1 MVAHASQYVVS
12 GEDSSSTLNDQQ
24 PFLSMAPAA
33 ESSPSTR
40 ETSPCHPLP
49 LSPLSATEI
58 REAARLSR
66 EYLSDNAR
74 FSVITLDEVCQNRA
88 AIVIALLPPD
98 ATAHKLHVNLVTSE
112 IRQLPVPEGAQ
123 PVLTPDDCHL
133 AEKIVKADSRVR
145 ELISKRYGIDDIDS
159 LVCDPWSVH
168 VSGNYAPLS
177 FREDNQAARL
187 VQTFLYRRDHPVDNH
202 YAHPID
208 ILPVVDLNMRTVV
221 TVEGIERAPPTLS
234 STAVNYHPDL
244 LEKNEYLPTQTRT
257 TLRPIQVVQPKGPSF
272 TVNGYNVE
280 WEKWSFTIGFNY
292 REGLVLHNVCHD
304 SRSVVKRASLV
315 EMAVP
320 YADPHPPFERK
331 CAFDVGDYGLGYCA
345 NSLELGCDC
354 LGAIHYF
361 DAVLPDSRGEPY
373 VIRKAVCMHEEDVG
387 LLHKHVEYRTGH
399 SESRRARR
407 LVVSF
412 IATVVNYEYL
422 FYWYL
427 HHDGSI
433 SHEIKLSGELSTNLL
448 SEGETHPTAGVI
460 VAPGVNAQIHQHMFC
475 ARLEMA
481 VDGAQNS
488 VEEVN
493 LVAAEEGSHNPFG
506 NIFRVES
513 TLLRSEQ
520 DAQRDAAAA
529 RTWRIFNPHK
539 SNTIS
544 GKKVA
549 YKLVPYTFGAFQPP
563 LLTTDDSAVSKRGR
577 FAKKAIWVTPYRK
590 DEQFPAG
597 EFPTQSL
604 GGDGLPSWTSQ
615 NRSIVDER
623 IVIWHSFGVAHV
635 PRTEDFPIM
644 PCESTGFTLKPD
656 CFLMGN
662 PGVDI
667 PRSVEKSSV
676 CCS

>member
-1 MVAHASQYVVS
+1 
-12 GEDSSSTLNDQQ
+12 
-24 PFLSMAPAA
+24 MAPAA
-33 ESSPSTR
+33 ESSSSSPTCETPSR
-40 ETSPCHPLP
+40 PSSSLN
-49 LSPLSATEI
+49 PLSADEI
-58 REAARLSR
+58 REAAQLSR
-66 EYLSDNAR
+66 EYLSHKAR
-74 FSVITLDEVCQNRA
+74 FSVITLDEVCQDRA
-88 AIVIALLPPD
+88 AIVIALVPPD
-98 ATAHKLHVNLVTSE
+98 AAAHKLHVNLVTSE
-112 IRQLPVPEGAQ
+112 LTQLPVPEGAQ
-123 PVLTPDDCHL
+123 PVLTPDDCDL

-145 ELISKRYGIDDIDS
+145 KLVSTRYGIDNIDS

-168 VSGNYAPLS
+168 VVGDYAPLN
-177 FREDNQAARL
+177 FRKDNQSARL

-208 ILPVVDLNMRTVV
+208 ILPVVDLNMETVV
-221 TVEGIERAPPTLS
+221 TVDGIERPPPTLS

-244 LEKNEYLPTQTRT
+244 LEKNEYLPRKTRT

-272 TVNGYNVE
+272 SVNGYNIE
-280 WEKWSFTIGFNY
+280 WENWSFTIGFNY
-292 REGLVLHNVCHD
+292 REGLVLHDVCYD

-373 VIRKAVCMHEEDVG
+373 VIRKAICMHEEDVG

-481 VDGAQNS
+481 VDGTQNS

-493 LVAAEEGSHNPFG
+493 LIAAEEGSHNPFG
-506 NIFRVES
+506 NAFRVES
-513 TLLRSEQ
+513 TLLHSER

-529 RTWRIFNPHK
+529 RTWRIFNPLK

-563 LLTTDDSAVSKRGR
+563 LLTADDSAVSKRGR
-577 FAKKAIWVTPYRK
+577 FAKKALWVTPYRQ

-597 EFPTQSL
+597 EFPTQSQ
-604 GGDGLPSWTSQ
+604 GGDGLPSWTSR
-615 NRSIVDER
+615 NRSIVNER
-623 IVIWHSFGVAHV
+623 LVIWHSFGVAHV

-656 CFLMGN
+656 CFLLGN

-667 PRSVEKSSV
+667 PRTVEKSSV